1 MESQPPLYALPPT
14 PAPSS
19 APYLK
24 VRERLFSLVER
35 GLGLPLTLIWEP
47 QGGMRSLGPLSHP
60 FWLALVE
67 SPLWREILPP
77 ALPSLAPDPLRR
89 LELTGP
95 LYFGIYPLET
105 VLAGPAYLLVGPW
118 GGSEPEASCLEA
130 LGRWTGWTEERLRAS
145 WPALPLEPP
154 PCLAK
159 GTLETLGA
167 LLEGIEEWREQQH
180 TEREMMNHLYQQAL
194 RQLEELEALQE
205 IGHSLN
211 SSVNMAQT
219 LEKVLQCA
227 SSLLKAQSVAIL
239 LKEEGSP
246 YMHIRA
252 SCGLDPQTVAQTRIK
267 LGEHVPGRVALNGQ
281 SLSLPPSVDTQGQER
296 EAALCVPLNVDH
308 KVIGVLSIRAKAG
321 GSPFNSDDLHLAH
334 RLASM
339 SAAALENAD
348 LHQRLRQLLL
358 ESITALANAIDAR
371 DPYTHGHSERVAKLA
386 VAVGERLNFTE
397 QEIWDLR
404 HAALLH
410 DIGKIRVPDEI
421 LNKPQ
426 ALDDAEY
433 AEMQRHTIY
442 GAAIMRP
449 VQSFRHLAP
458 SILHHHERYDG
469 QGYPEHLQ
477 GEEIPLAAR
486 IISLVDS
493 FDAMV
498 TDRPYRKGME
508 PRQALEIICA
518 QSGRQFDPRLVEVFA
533 QLFREGKLLPLEE
546 LSYAP

>member
-1 MESQPPLYALPPT
+1 MPT
-14 PAPSS
+14 S
-19 APYLK
+19 
-24 VRERLFSLVER
+24 
-35 GLGLPLTLIWEP
+35 
-47 QGGMRSLGPLSHP
+47 
-60 FWLALVE
+60 
-67 SPLWREILPP
+67 
-77 ALPSLAPDPLRR
+77 
-89 LELTGP
+89 
-95 LYFGIYPLET
+95 
-105 VLAGPAYLLVGPW
+105 
-118 GGSEPEASCLEA
+118 
-130 LGRWTGWTEERLRAS
+130 
-145 WPALPLEPP
+145 
-154 PCLAK
+154 
-159 GTLETLGA
+159 
-167 LLEGIEEWREQQH
+167 
-180 TEREMMNHLYQQAL
+180 
-194 RQLEELEALQE
+194 
-205 IGHSLN
+205 
-211 SSVNMAQT
+211 
-219 LEKVLQCA
+219 
-227 SSLLKAQSVAIL
+227 
-239 LKEEGSP
+239 
-246 YMHIRA
+246 
-252 SCGLDPQTVAQTRIK
+252 
-267 LGEHVPGRVALNGQ
+267 
-281 SLSLPPSVDTQGQER
+281 
-296 EAALCVPLNVDH
+296 
-308 KVIGVLSIRAKAG
+308 
-321 GSPFNSDDLHLAH
+321 
-334 RLASM
+334 
-339 SAAALENAD
+339 
-348 LHQRLRQLLL
+348 
-358 ESITALANAIDAR
+358 LANAIDAR

-433 AEMQRHTIY
+433 TEMQRHTIY

>member
-89 LELTGP
+89 LELPGP

-281 SLSLPPSVDTQGQER
+281 SLSLPP
-296 EAALCVPLNVDH
+296 
-308 KVIGVLSIRAKAG
+308 
-321 GSPFNSDDLHLAH
+321 
-334 RLASM
+334 
-339 SAAALENAD
+339 
-348 LHQRLRQLLL
+348 
-358 ESITALANAIDAR
+358 
-371 DPYTHGHSERVAKLA
+371 
-386 VAVGERLNFTE
+386 
-397 QEIWDLR
+397 
-404 HAALLH
+404 
-410 DIGKIRVPDEI
+410 
-421 LNKPQ
+421 
-426 ALDDAEY
+426 
-433 AEMQRHTIY
+433 
-442 GAAIMRP
+442 
-449 VQSFRHLAP
+449 
-458 SILHHHERYDG
+458 
-469 QGYPEHLQ
+469 
-477 GEEIPLAAR
+477 
-486 IISLVDS
+486 
-493 FDAMV
+493 
-498 TDRPYRKGME
+498 
-508 PRQALEIICA
+508 
-518 QSGRQFDPRLVEVFA
+518 
-533 QLFREGKLLPLEE
+533 
-546 LSYAP
+546 